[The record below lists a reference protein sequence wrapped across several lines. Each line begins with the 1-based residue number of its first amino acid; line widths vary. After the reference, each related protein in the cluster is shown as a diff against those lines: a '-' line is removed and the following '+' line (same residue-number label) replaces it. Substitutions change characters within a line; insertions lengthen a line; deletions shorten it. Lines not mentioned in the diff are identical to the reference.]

1 MDRVLQGVTAE
12 EILSACDEHTLSTGG
27 GSGADT
33 GLANPAVHL
42 FRGLRHRNLA
52 AIRHA
57 AQVIIL
63 TYFC

>member
-1 MDRVLQGVTAE
+1 M
-12 EILSACDEHTLSTGG
+12 LSACDEHIVAAGG

-33 GLANPAVHL
+33 GLANPAIHL

-57 AQVIIL
+57 AQVR
-63 TYFC
+63 YYRNF

>member
-1 MDRVLQGVTAE
+1 MLG
-12 EILSACDEHTLSTGG
+12 ACDEHSAAPGSGAGG
-27 GSGADT
+27 GSDA

-57 AQVIIL
+57 AQVKERGR
-63 TYFC
+63 FCGCIETI